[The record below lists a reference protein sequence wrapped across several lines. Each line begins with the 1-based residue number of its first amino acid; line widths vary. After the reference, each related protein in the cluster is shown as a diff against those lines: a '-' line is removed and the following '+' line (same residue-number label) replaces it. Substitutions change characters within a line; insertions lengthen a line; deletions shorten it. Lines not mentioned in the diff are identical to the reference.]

1 MYGLHLFKAPQGM
14 TFWDKLGDG
23 PLMQGTSYQQDD
35 VVNHVTV
42 PTEGRKLQI
51 LIIVQHSN
59 SLIMLFTVCP
69 SISLFI
75 W

>member
-1 MYGLHLFKAPQGM
+1 M

-23 PLMQGTSYQQDD
+23 PLMQGTSNQQDY

-51 LIIVQHSN
+51 LIN
-59 SLIMLFTVCP
+59 P
-69 SISLFI
+69 SKVHYENLPMQ
-75 W
+75 